1 VWGLHNELIR
11 SVMVKR
17 GAIWDVWCKVSDHL
31 VGYLHQIIPFFFFTL
46 IISKSLLSD
55 FSQNYYNHYLNK
67 IKTHKRGALPMVFAK
82 ITAIRTD
89 CYVFVCFLNI
99 FYLKYIKIIFLNFI
113 FNIILS
119 RCWIWELDNKKPS
132 WTDFIAQPS
141 LSYHILKYE
150 NFIF

>member
-1 VWGLHNELIR
+1 
-11 SVMVKR
+11 
-17 GAIWDVWCKVSDHL
+17 
-31 VGYLHQIIPFFFFTL
+31 VGPSCWLPTSNNSFFLFTL

-119 RCWIWELDNKKPS
+119 SCWIWELDNKKPS

-150 NFIF
+150 RISYFKFFPKQVTRQGGDGGLA